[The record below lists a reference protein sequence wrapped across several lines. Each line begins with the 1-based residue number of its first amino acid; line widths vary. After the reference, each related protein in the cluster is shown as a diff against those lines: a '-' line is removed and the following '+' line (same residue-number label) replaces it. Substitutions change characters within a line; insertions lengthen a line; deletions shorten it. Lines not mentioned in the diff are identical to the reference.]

1 MAWKVCAEEV
11 ASVAMKVKSMGYG
24 LHGHD
29 VRVSVCA
36 CYEGRE
42 GHADLERLRALLRD
56 SLREVDHRA
65 LWEAVGGE
73 GTLEDLLE
81 YVVKRLGAAGVRIC
95 EAAAG
100 VPGGWVEVEL

>member
-11 ASVAMKVKSMGYG
+11 VSVAMRVESMGYG

-42 GHADLERLRALLRD
+42 GHADLERLRALLREALG
-56 SLREVDHRA
+56 SVDHRA

-81 YVVKRLGAAGVRIC
+81 YVVRRLGAAGVRVC
-95 EAAAG
+95 EAAAR
-100 VPGGWVEVEL
+100 VPSGWVELAL